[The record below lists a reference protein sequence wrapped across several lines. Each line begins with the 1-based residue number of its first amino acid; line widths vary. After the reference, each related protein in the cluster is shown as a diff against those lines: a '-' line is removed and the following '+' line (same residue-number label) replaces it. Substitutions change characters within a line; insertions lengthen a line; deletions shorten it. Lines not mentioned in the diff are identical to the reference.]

1 MDDCGDPKAAFS
13 RRHVSFL
20 KTPFTC
26 IWLQTRKLYCQ
37 EQKKVLSSQY
47 FYLKSKVPQ
56 IVFSSTGLGD
66 SALILRLL
74 ARWMGLKYSF
84 KLLTVNHF
92 YIVVTFSMSPSIADS
107 WSLQILIPLTC
118 ITQLSSVYKKN
129 LKIHKLMT
137 GKNGFLK
144 GSFI

>member
-1 MDDCGDPKAAFS
+1 MLVFWKLHLHAFDCRLANFI
-13 RRHVSFL
+13 V
-20 KTPFTC
+20 
-26 IWLQTRKLYCQ
+26 Q
-37 EQKKVLSSQY
+37 EQKKVCQVGISIWKA
-47 FYLKSKVPQ
+47 KSTQ
-56 IVFSSTGLGD
+56 IVFLFTGLGD

-84 KLLTVNHF
+84 KLLTVNQF

-107 WSLQILIPLTC
+107 WSLQILILTLTC

-137 GKNGFLK
+137 RKKWLSERILYLMHRK
-144 GSFI
+144 IIPRDE